1 MDNFATIKTAFKN
14 AGIDVKQAEY
24 SFTAYSLN
32 TPLSFKFTNADEF
45 IAFLNLD
52 GVHDTTITERLHA
65 MLTEAGLDPDR
76 FFYVNFYKPKVAEL

>member
-1 MDNFATIKTAFKN
+1 MDNFDTIKSAFNN
-14 AGIDVKQAEY
+14 AGIDVNSAEY

-32 TPLSFKFTNADEF
+32 TPLSFKFENAPEF

-52 GVHDTTITERLHA
+52 AVTDTTIIEHLHA
-65 MLTEAGLDPDR
+65 MLTDAGLDPNS